1 MENLKGIIYE
11 KNKNMDYLKV
21 MVFYYLFKVWFYEYY
36 LFRGILDGVFVVLL
50 LVIVMLDIIIVL
62 L

>member
-50 LVIVMLDIIIVL
+50 LVIVTLDIIIVL